1 MAQPTILI
9 NLMCAGRTVEGDQPY
24 CVYNCPTQAMWY
36 GDLEDEDSEVAKKL
50 EELRDRDFCLFRLP
64 SWENSKEGIV
74 YASKRS

>member
-36 GDLEDEDSEVAKKL
+36 GDLEDEDSEVVKKL
-50 EELRDRDFCLFRLP
+50 EELRDRDFRPLPYPRSASILRCLLA
-64 SWENSKEGIV
+64 W
-74 YASKRS
+74 